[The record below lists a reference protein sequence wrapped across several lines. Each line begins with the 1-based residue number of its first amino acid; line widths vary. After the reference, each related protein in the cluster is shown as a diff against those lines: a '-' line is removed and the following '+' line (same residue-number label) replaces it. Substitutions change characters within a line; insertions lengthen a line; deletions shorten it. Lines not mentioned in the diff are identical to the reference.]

1 MTKRRLALITTNSAI
16 PLWIACSVFAQQPA
30 GGPPLFFKEVWK
42 APSDVEH
49 PAAQD
54 SVDSPNLELKLYG
67 DAPGGQKPDHGIWI
81 VKHNPPLIEPAHV
94 WTGQCAQSCAF
105 ALRDKNN
112 FVDLTGTAK
121 VRFEYKEAGFHMVR
135 PIIKLADGTWLA
147 GDHAEGISSD
157 WHTAEISFADV
168 RWRKIDIKKVIEAP
182 DGKWIDHPD
191 LSKVD
196 EIGFTDLM
204 AGSGHGPGG
213 WSDIGAIEVYGK
225 PVKRDALQSK
235 LN

>member
-1 MTKRRLALITTNSAI
+1 MKKRRLASITMNSAI
-16 PLWIACSVFAQQPA
+16 PLWIACSAFAQQPA

-121 VRFEYKEAGFHMVR
+121 VRFEYKEAGF
-135 PIIKLADGTWLA
+135 
-147 GDHAEGISSD
+147 
-157 WHTAEISFADV
+157 
-168 RWRKIDIKKVIEAP
+168 
-182 DGKWIDHPD
+182 
-191 LSKVD
+191 
-196 EIGFTDLM
+196 
-204 AGSGHGPGG
+204 
-213 WSDIGAIEVYGK
+213 
-225 PVKRDALQSK
+225 
-235 LN
+235 